1 MKGKA
6 YEFALMVD
14 RQIEALSDDDYHRRV
29 GRSKV
34 LQEELYPLSCLGL
47 HFKQPGIEVEVEGF
61 EDSGRA
67 DGQIIIT
74 GFRERAFEV
83 QLTYA
88 GYARDEA
95 LRAELIVSQGFV
107 PGAGPI
113 RKSRRYGPIVAT
125 MQAVDLG
132 EHIDRIA
139 SAVMERFHDKASK
152 PYARGTVLLIAFDD
166 VNICGRWNWEQLLLK
181 LEGEIVTSGTPFAEI
196 YLFNGER
203 NELRRAA

>member
-1 MKGKA
+1 MKAQA

-14 RQIEALSDDDYHRRV
+14 LQIEALSDNDYHRKV

-34 LQEELYPLSCLGL
+34 LQEELYPLSRLGL

-61 EDSGRA
+61 ENSGLA
-67 DGQIIIT
+67 DGQIVVT
-74 GFRERAFEV
+74 GFRERTFEV

-88 GYARDEA
+88 GYSRDEA
-95 LRAELIVSQGFV
+95 LRAELLVSQGFA

-113 RKSRRYGPIVAT
+113 RKDRRNSPIVAT

-139 SAVMERFHDKASK
+139 SAVMERFRNKANK
-152 PYARGTVLLIAFDD
+152 CYALGTVLLIAFDD
-166 VNICGRWNWEQLLLK
+166 VKLCGRWNWEQLLLT
-181 LEGEIVTSGTPFAEI
+181 LEGEITTSGTPFAEI
-196 YLFNGER
+196 YLFNGES
-203 NELRRAA
+203 NELRRVA